1 MSSRLQSLSL
11 ALLIAITVVAAIV
24 QGRATNR
31 WGASDTIA
39 NAATIFTRLPKTFG
53 DWNLLE
59 TQELPSQVR
68 GILQTEHYSQGV
80 YEHRSTGQRA
90 TLTLLLGPPGP
101 MSVHTP
107 DICYSAADFSQ
118 ISDRHQ
124 VNIVPG
130 DTNDTAW
137 MTQFHSAHDVQDSI
151 LRVYYSWHNGQRW
164 KAVEEPRVTYG
175 ARPYLFKVQ
184 AATELPAGAE
194 NDAEDAARSLL
205 QQFCSVF
212 DQSLTPTESR
222 DPT

>member
-31 WGASDTIA
+31 WGASDSVA

-59 TQELPSQVR
+59 TQELPREVC
-68 GILQTEHYSQGV
+68 GLLQTEHYSHAV
-80 YEHRSTGQRA
+80 YEHRTTGQHA

-101 MSVHTP
+101 MSVHVP
-107 DICYSAADFSQ
+107 EICYSAADFSQ

-124 VNIVPG
+124 VSIGPG

-137 MTQFHSAHDVQDSI
+137 MTQFNSRHDLQGSVI
-151 LRVYYSWHNGQRW
+151 RVYYSWHDGQRW
-164 KAVEEPRVTYG
+164 NAVDEPRVTYG

-184 AATELPAGAE
+184 AFTELPAGAE

-212 DQSLTPTESR
+212 DQNFTPTDSR
-222 DPT
+222 DAM

>member
-1 MSSRLQSLSL
+1 MSSRLQLLSL

-31 WGASDTIA
+31 WGASDTVT

-53 DWNLLE
+53 DWDLLE
-59 TQELPSQVR
+59 PQELPKQVR
-68 GILQTEHYSQGV
+68 GLLQTEHYSQGV

-90 TLTLLLGPPGP
+90 ILTLLLGPPGP

-107 DICYSAADFSQ
+107 EICYSAADFSQ
-118 ISDRHQ
+118 NSNRQHVSVGPSDA
-124 VNIVPG
+124 
-130 DTNDTAW
+130 NDTAW
-137 MTQFHSAHDVQDSI
+137 MIQFHSTHDVQGSVT
-151 LRVYYSWHNGQRW
+151 RVYYSWHDGQRW
-164 KAVEEPRVTYG
+164 KAVDEPRVTYG

-184 AATELPAGAE
+184 VATEVPADAE

-212 DQSLTPTESR
+212 DQSFTPTESR

>member
-11 ALLIAITVVAAIV
+11 ALLIAITVAAAVV

-31 WGASDTIA
+31 WGARDTIA

-59 TQELPSQVR
+59 MQELAPQVR

-80 YEHRSTGQRA
+80 FEHRSTGQRA
-90 TLTLLLGPPGP
+90 ILTLLLGPPGP

-107 DICYSAADFSQ
+107 EICYSAADFSQ

-124 VNIVPG
+124 VSIVPG

-137 MTQFHSAHDVQDSI
+137 MTQFHSTHDVQGSVT
-151 LRVYYSWHNGQRW
+151 RVYYSWHDGQRW
-164 KAVEEPRVTYG
+164 QAVDEPRVTYG
-175 ARPYLFKVQ
+175 GRPYLFKVQ

-212 DQSLTPTESR
+212 DQNFTLTDSR
-222 DPT
+222 DAT